1 MVVKQP
7 GGGPG
12 ERLTKLPD
20 SRRMRPRRTGK
31 SNPAPA
37 TSAGTSDPGA
47 GYNGDAP
54 AARAAASGS
63 SSVLAGNEHFS
74 IARRSHPAQLLL
86 AGELDI
92 CSAPALTAALADAAD
107 GTGILHLDLAGVHF
121 CDRAALRAIISLTQ
135 ASDHQ
140 QRPARQVVLHHL
152 PAQVEKILRLTGWD
166 TLPGLTIDPGGP
178 RPPGSAPIGSP
189 VRSGKWQQ
197 WPAP

>member
-1 MVVKQP
+1 MVGKQP

-31 SNPAPA
+31 SSPAPA

-47 GYNGDAP
+47 GHNGDAP
-54 AARAAASGS
+54 AARAAASG
-63 SSVLAGNEHFS
+63 SVLAGNEHFS

-121 CDRAALRAIISLTQ
+121 CDLAALRAIISLTQ

-178 RPPGSAPIGSP
+178 PSR
-189 VRSGKWQQ
+189 
-197 WPAP
+197 

>member
-1 MVVKQP
+1 MVGKQP

-31 SNPAPA
+31 SSPAPA

-47 GYNGDAP
+47 GHNGDAP
-54 AARAAASGS
+54 AARAAASG
-63 SSVLAGNEHFS
+63 SVLAGNEHFS

-121 CDRAALRAIISLTQ
+121 CDLAALRAIISLTQ

-140 QRPARQVVLHHL
+140 QRPARRVVLHHL

-178 RPPGSAPIGSP
+178 PSRQCPDRVTGAE
-189 VRSGKWQQ
+189 REWQR

>member
-1 MVVKQP
+1 MVGKQP

-12 ERLTKLPD
+12 ERLTRLPD
-20 SRRMRPRRTGK
+20 SRRMRPKRIGK
-31 SNPAPA
+31 SSPAPA

-47 GYNGDAP
+47 GHNGDAP
-54 AARAAASGS
+54 AARAAASG
-63 SSVLAGNEHFS
+63 SVLAGNEHFS
-74 IARRSHPAQLLL
+74 IARRSHPAELLL

-107 GTGILHLDLAGVHF
+107 GTGVLHLDLAGVHF
-121 CDRAALRAIISLTQ
+121 CDLAALRAIISLTQ

-178 RPPGSAPIGSP
+178 PSRQCPDRVTGAEGE
-189 VRSGKWQQ
+189 WQR

>member
-1 MVVKQP
+1 MVGKQP

-12 ERLTKLPD
+12 ERLARLPD
-20 SRRMRPRRTGK
+20 SRPMRPKRIGE

-37 TSAGTSDPGA
+37 TGAGTSDPGA
-47 GYNGDAP
+47 GHNGDAP

-63 SSVLAGNEHFS
+63 SSVLAGNEHFF

-92 CSAPALTAALADAAD
+92 CSAPRLTAALSDAAD
-107 GTGILHLDLAGVHF
+107 GTGVLHLDLVGVHF
-121 CDRAALRAIISLTQ
+121 CDLAALQAIISLIQ
-135 ASDHQ
+135 ATDHQ
-140 QRPARQVVLHHL
+140 QRPARSVVLHHL

-178 RPPGSAPIGSP
+178 PSRQCPDRVTGAEGE
-189 VRSGKWQQ
+189 WQR
-197 WPAP
+197 WPAS

>member
-1 MVVKQP
+1 MVGQQP

-12 ERLTKLPD
+12 ERLARLPD
-20 SRRMRPRRTGK
+20 SRPMRRKRKGE

-37 TSAGTSDPGA
+37 TGAGTSDPGA
-47 GYNGDAP
+47 GHNGDAP

-74 IARRSHPAQLLL
+74 IARRSNPAQLLL
-86 AGELDI
+86 VGELDI
-92 CSAPALTAALADAAD
+92 CSAPALTDALSGAAD

-121 CDRAALRAIISLTQ
+121 CDLAALRAIISLTQ

-140 QRPARQVVLHHL
+140 QRPARSVVLHHL

-178 RPPGSAPIGSP
+178 PSRQCPDRVTGAEGE
-189 VRSGKWQQ
+189 WQR
-197 WPAP
+197 WPAS